1 MYLSTAPFRLS
12 LGLVVMIGI
21 LGVHAQSEF
30 IDEDRY
36 FSLLEELRCPKC
48 QHVNLLASNAP
59 IAADLKRTVRRLMQ
73 EGQSDHE
80 IRRYLQERYGDY
92 VLYDPPMRLSTLLL
106 WVLPPIFAGIGMCV
120 VFWLSGRGGLGS
132 TPGSVNSIKDQS

>member
-1 MYLSTAPFRLS
+1 MNLSTASFPVVIGLVLVVGS
-12 LGLVVMIGI
+12 LGVS
-21 LGVHAQSEF
+21 AQVEP

-59 IAADLKRTVRRLMQ
+59 IAIDLKRTVRRLMQ
-73 EGQSDHE
+73 EGLSDYE
-80 IRRYLQERYGDY
+80 IKRYLQERYGDY

-106 WVLPPIFAGIGMCV
+106 WIFPVMFAMTGICV
-120 VFWLSGRGGLGS
+120 VFWLSGRGDFGS
-132 TPGSVNSIKDQS
+132 TAESSSSKPDQS

>member
-1 MYLSTAPFRLS
+1 MNLSTASFPVVIGLALVVGS
-12 LGLVVMIGI
+12 LGVS
-21 LGVHAQSEF
+21 AQMEP

-59 IAADLKRTVRRLMQ
+59 IAIDLKRTVRRLMQ
-73 EGQSDHE
+73 EGLSDYE
-80 IRRYLQERYGDY
+80 IKRYLQERYGEY

-106 WVLPPIFAGIGMCV
+106 WTLPVMFAAIGMCV
-120 VFWLSGRGGLGS
+120 VFWLSGCGS
-132 TPGSVNSIKDQS
+132 TSESMNSIADEFF